1 MATKRTPITRQ
12 LKVQVTPEA
21 VAIYRRM
28 RLWDHQHTCPE
39 ENPPHPGRIFDSANP
54 EHQERQRVYEAECDA
69 YEAAREACPACARAT
84 ADRAELLRV
93 LGIRLRPWQL
103 GLEDFPDIKAALEA
117 ECAREKPP
125 DAA

>member
-1 MATKRTPITRQ
+1 M
-12 LKVQVTPEA
+12 
-21 VAIYRRM
+21 
-28 RLWDHQHTCPE
+28 
-39 ENPPHPGRIFDSANP
+39 
-54 EHQERQRVYEAECDA
+54 
-69 YEAAREACPACARAT
+69 

-117 ECAREKPP
+117 ECADLKPP